1 MNRQGAAQWQ
11 NVATAVAWCSPTT
24 HESPPARRSQ
34 NNQQGLRSAAATFYP
49 DPAQAASTNLFW
61 LTCHCTWEPSIFF
74 LPPDQP
80 LGSERSPKVLSPLW
94 PVAGLGSSASDRGD
108 LYLCAITSGYA
119 ASVQSPGPLQDSS
132 LPAAAGQPPLA
143 SL

>member
-1 MNRQGAAQWQ
+1 MS
-11 NVATAVAWCSPTT
+11 VAKRVDTGRTELSHD
-24 HESPPARRSQ
+24 HELPPARRSQ
-34 NNQQGLRSAAATFYP
+34 NNQQGRRSAATFYP

-61 LTCHCTWEPSIFF
+61 LTCYCTWACSHWMGSLCLF
-74 LPPDQP
+74 LPLNQP
-80 LGSERSPKVLSPLW
+80 SGSKRSPKVLSPLW
-94 PVAGLGSSASDRGD
+94 PVAGVGSSASDRGD